1 MAHVHLP
8 MQNKQT
14 KQMNGC
20 GKHLGSTR
28 FGIKAM
34 SVAGL
39 KGAAVSIFS
48 NSLEEEHLKVKLAT
62 C

>member
-1 MAHVHLP
+1 
-8 MQNKQT
+8 
-14 KQMNGC
+14 MNGC
-20 GKHLGSTR
+20 DKHLGGIR
-28 FGIKAM
+28 FGVMAV

-39 KGAAVSIFS
+39 KGAAVTVLS